1 MKREHWTNVESW
13 IEDLNSE
20 IDDLNAALGEIN
32 QFKLGVKVLDC
43 VQEMRFIANNLRQC
57 SDSIYSE
64 CEYDWA
70 DTADYELEGYEEVVK
85 LLPNGSKLSVGEVL
99 ALIEHIK
106 TWRKEYGYPEV

>member
-1 MKREHWTNVESW
+1 MKREHWINVEST

-20 IDDLNAALGEIN
+20 IKDLNAALVKLN
-32 QFKLGVKVLDC
+32 QFRLGFRAMEC
-43 VQEMRFIANNLRQC
+43 VQEMCVIANNLEQY
-57 SDSIYSE
+57 SDSIYNE
-64 CEYDWA
+64 CEDDRA
-70 DTADYELEGYEEVVK
+70 DTADDKLEGYEEVVK